1 MDTGSLLLGLVVSVA
16 IVVGAYYYFKQ
27 QSGGSSN
34 QSQILKNAVDGRREL
49 NTSVLLPESINQ
61 DKGLTFSYTCWLRF
75 DDFSYRYGKEKVIF
89 TKGDPSLTT
98 ICPGLFLDANTNSII
113 TKLDTYGTQESIP
126 ISNIPAKKWIHYA
139 LVVDQDSVDIYINGT
154 LKTHQSLTQLPR
166 QNSGTVYVGIGGG
179 FDGKIADLQYY
190 NYFLTAQQVQSIM
203 GTAPDPPAPAA
214 EDSNNAPT
222 PPYFDISW
230 WIGRT

>member
-1 MDTGSLLLGLVVSVA
+1 MDTGSILLGLVVSVA

-27 QSGGSSN
+27 GGGVSN
-34 QSQILKNAVDGRREL
+34 QSQILSSAVDGRKEI
-49 NTSVLLPESINQ
+49 NTSVLLPESLNQ

-75 DDFSYRYGKEKVIF
+75 DDFAYRYGKEKVIF
-89 TKGDPSLTT
+89 VKGDPSLST
-98 ICPGLFLDANTNSII
+98 ICPGLFLDANTNSLL
-113 TKLDTYGTQESIP
+113 TKLDTFGSREI
-126 ISNIPAKKWIHYA
+126 ISVQNIPAKKWIHYA

-154 LKTHQSLTQLPR
+154 LKTHQSLSQLPR
-166 QNSGTVYVGIGGG
+166 QNAGTVHVGVGGG

-214 EDSNNAPT
+214 EDSDSAPT

-230 WIGRT
+230 WVGRA

>member
-1 MDTGSLLLGLVVSVA
+1 MDTGSLLLGLIVSVA
-16 IVVGAYYYFKQ
+16 IVVGAYYYFQ
-27 QSGGSSN
+27 TQSGGST
-34 QSQILKNAVDGRREL
+34 QAPLLKNAVDGRKEL
-49 NTSVLLPESINQ
+49 NTSVLLPESVNQ

-75 DDFSYRYGKEKVIF
+75 DDFSYRYGQEKVIF

-98 ICPGLFLDANTNSII
+98 VCPGLFLDANTNSII
-113 TKLDTYGTQESIP
+113 TKIDTFGSQEAIP

-166 QNSGTVYVGIGGG
+166 QNAGTVHVGIGGG

-203 GTAPDPPAPAA
+203 GSAPDPPAPAA
-214 EDSNNAPT
+214 EDSDSAPT

-230 WIGRT
+230 WVGRA

>member
-1 MDTGSLLLGLVVSVA
+1 MDTGSLLVGLIVSVA
-16 IVVGAYYYFKQ
+16 IIVGVYYYFQ
-27 QSGGSSN
+27 TQSGGST
-34 QSQILKNAVDGRREL
+34 QAPLVKNAVDGRKEF
-49 NTSVLLPESINQ
+49 NTSVLLPESVNQ

-75 DDFSYRYGKEKVIF
+75 DDFSYRYGQEKVIF

-98 ICPGLFLDANTNSII
+98 VCPGLFLDANTNSII
-113 TKLDTYGTQESIP
+113 TKIDTFGSQEAIP

-166 QNSGTVYVGIGGG
+166 QNAGTVHVGIGGG

-203 GTAPDPPAPAA
+203 GTAPDPPSPAH
-214 EDSNNAPT
+214 EDSDSAPT

-230 WIGRT
+230 WTGRA